1 MKTIPSLIRSL
12 VCPALIALLT
22 TSAQATSQD
31 YLARAKQAKV
41 GLFVHYV
48 FGQTK
53 GQTALY
59 TPMNIEGRKPK
70 DLNELADAF
79 DPKKFA
85 DFAEAMGAEYVIF
98 TAFHAGM
105 NTLYP
110 SQVMGEILPEKVSK
124 RDVIRELQDAM
135 DAKGIPLMLYWH
147 PTDSHDL
154 SKKEL
159 DQITAKYPDFGDFV
173 LKLMQETTARYGSR
187 IAGYWFD
194 APNGKFSQT
203 SVPHFKAMILKDT
216 PNAVIW
222 ANFNRRDLCNVT
234 TKESPRPSKDPNTDT
249 WETKTTQMCMLSSV
263 GWWAKPKG
271 KIVINA
277 RGMFRYTVRL
287 AGTKGQTNGGAAWS
301 DGPYGDNTW
310 GSGVAENL
318 AEMGKMLKARREAI
332 YGTNPSTSYVTEPN
346 TVQTGTWGVATD
358 AADGKT
364 VYLHVLNPPKDS
376 LLEIA
381 KAADGRVFS
390 KASLLDGRDVS
401 LKATDKGYTLTLP
414 SGAQWD
420 AVDTVI
426 RLQVQP

>member
-1 MKTIPSLIRSL
+1 MKIIRSILPGL
-12 VCPALIALLT
+12 VCSTLLNILPA
-22 TSAQATSQD
+22 SAQAKPQD
-31 YLARAKQAKV
+31 YLARVKQAKV

-48 FGQTK
+48 FRQTK
-53 GQTALY
+53 GNTALY
-59 TPMNIEGRKPK
+59 TPMTIDGRKPK

-79 DPKKFA
+79 DPKKLA

-105 NTLYP
+105 NMMYP
-110 SQVMGEILPEKVSK
+110 SQVMGEVLPDKVSR

-154 SKKEL
+154 SKQEF
-159 DQITAKYPDFGDFV
+159 DQITSKYPDFGEFV
-173 LKLMQETTARYGSR
+173 LKLMQETTARYGNR

-203 SVPHFKAMILKDT
+203 SVPQFKAMILKDT

-234 TKESPRPSKDPNTDT
+234 TKECPRPSPDHNTDN
-249 WETKTTQMCMLSSV
+249 WETKPTQMCMLSGA
-263 GWWAKPKG
+263 GWWAKPHG
-271 KIVINA
+271 KIVIDA

-310 GSGVAENL
+310 GSGVAENF
-318 AEMGKMLKARREAI
+318 AEMGRMLKARREAI

-346 TVQTGTWGVATD
+346 TSQKDTWGVATD

-364 VYLHVLNPPKDS
+364 VYLHILNPPAVS
-376 LLEIA
+376 VLEIA

-390 KASLLDGRDVS
+390 KATLLDGREVG
-401 LKATDKGYTLTLP
+401 LNTTDSGYALTLP
-414 SGAQWD
+414 SGEKWD
-420 AVDTVI
+420 AVDSVI

>member
-53 GQTALY
+53 GQPALY